1 MTTNVTLNVNEN
13 SLRTF
18 ASLVANSLTTEVTNR
33 QTNDSLLDTKIE
45 GLKQR
50 LESLNTNYVLTNNS
64 GSITGLISN
73 ITQTNGLVSI
83 TTSNIV
89 DTLTI
94 NTLTIGTKIAAGRLV
109 PEIPDS
115 FTNYEY
121 MHKKPTVLLINKTC
135 ATTLTSA
142 KNYTNTQIANLF
154 TYSNGILTIN
164 I

>member
-33 QTNDSLLDTKIE
+33 QTNDLLLDTKIE
-45 GLKQR
+45 SLKER
-50 LESLNTNYVLTNNS
+50 LESLNTNYALANDS
-64 GSITGLISN
+64 GNITGLISG
-73 ITQTNGLVSI
+73 ITQINGLVSI

-94 NTLTIGTKIAAGRLV
+94 NTLTVGTKITVGAAV
-109 PEIPDS
+109 PEVPDS

-121 MHKKPTVLLINKTC
+121 MHKKPTVILVNQTC
-135 ATTLTSA
+135 ASTLTSA
-142 KNYTNTQIANLF
+142 KNYTDTQITNLF

>member
-13 SLRTF
+13 GLRTF

-33 QTNDSLLDTKIE
+33 QTNDLLLDTKIE
-45 GLKQR
+45 NLKER
-50 LESLNTNYVLTNNS
+50 LESLNTNCVLSNDS
-64 GSITGLISN
+64 GNITGLISG
-73 ITQTNGLVSI
+73 ITQLNGLVSV

-94 NTLTIGTKIAAGRLV
+94 NTLTIGTKITVGALV

-115 FTNYEY
+115 FSNYEY
-121 MHKKPTVLLINKTC
+121 MHKKPTVLLINTTC

-142 KNYTNTQIANLF
+142 KNYTDTQIANLF
-154 TYSNGILTIN
+154 EYTNGILTIN